1 VHALMQEQEDMTR
14 RKELR
19 RSQTSKASP
28 TSSDAGAARFFR
40 SPSTSAAAVTQPTVP
55 FSCTAAT
62 AAQTSPSSSSP
73 GLTAASSL
81 TPWLVAQTGAA
92 QPSLC
97 SSSAIASF
105 FVPSMFASAAAAD
118 DATASRGAS
127 TPLSETAASPT
138 ALLQANADEVP
149 SPSSSSAADVGADV
163 ASLASP
169 CAAAAP
175 AAVPLQQDASVTA
188 DIALQ
193 PESVSVSIAAPAQAC
208 AD

>member
-1 VHALMQEQEDMTR
+1 MHALMQEQEDMTR

-40 SPSTSAAAVTQPTVP
+40 SPSTSAAAVTQLTVP
-55 FSCTAAT
+55 SSCTAAT

-92 QPSLC
+92 QSSLC
-97 SSSAIASF
+97 SSSAIASS
-105 FVPSMFASAAAAD
+105 FVPSMFASAAA

-127 TPLSETAASPT
+127 TPSSETAASPT

-149 SPSSSSAADVGADV
+149 SPTSSSAADVGADV

-169 CAAAAP
+169 CAAAGSVS
-175 AAVPLQQDASVTA
+175 VPLQQDASVTA